1 MKDKMGRKKPPQEE
15 NHIPDDLGDFQEDT
29 VQDQSAKKP
38 SVQKKKGCYLLP
50 RGSMTNSGDTGL
62 AA

>member
-1 MKDKMGRKKPPQEE
+1 MRRKKPPQEE

-38 SVQKKKGCYLLP
+38 FVQKKKGCYLLP
-50 RGSMTNSGDTGL
+50 RGSKTKVGGARARCL
-62 AA
+62 